1 MNLFNKDK
9 KTALEAKELAQFIA
23 FGPVVFQVA
32 RIMRNAGIL
41 TVIED
46 AGKKGLTH
54 QEILQSVN
62 LPDYGLRVL
71 LESSLGIGIVI
82 INDGRYSITKT
93 GHFILHDP
101 LTRINMDFIHDVN
114 YKGLFH
120 LDKSIETGKPEGL
133 KELGNWNTI
142 YEGLSQLPKPIQDS
156 WFAFDH
162 FFSDN
167 SFPAVLPMVYS
178 KPITKLMDIG
188 GNTGKWA
195 IASTL
200 HDHNVHITIVDL
212 PGQVTMAKS
221 KIIEL
226 GLGERVSF
234 FPVNLLDKQQ
244 PLPIGYDAIWMSQFL
259 DCFSETEITSIVER
273 CYEAIEPGGTMFIL
287 EAFWDRQRFEAA
299 AFCLQQTSI
308 YFTALANGN
317 SQMYDSRIF
326 IEAVK
331 AGGFEIYEEIDGIG
345 LSHTLLK
352 CRKKT

>member
-9 KTALEAKELAQFIA
+9 KSALEAKEMAQFIA

-32 RIMRNAGIL
+32 RIMRDAGIL

-46 AGKKGLTH
+46 AGKQGLTH
-54 QEILQSVN
+54 QEILQAVN

-71 LESSLGIGIVI
+71 LESSLGIGLVI
-82 INDGRYSITKT
+82 INNDRYSITKT
-93 GHFILHDP
+93 GHFTLHDP

-120 LDKSIETGKPEGL
+120 LEESIKTGKPEGL

-142 YEGLSQLPKPIQDS
+142 YEGLSQLPPHIQKS

-167 SFPAVLPMVYS
+167 SFPLVLPLIYGQ
-178 KPITKLMDIG
+178 KIKKLMDIG

-195 IASTL
+195 IASSL
-200 HDHNVHITIVDL
+200 YDKDVQITIVDL

-221 KIIEL
+221 RIADL
-226 GLGERVSF
+226 GLADRVSF
-234 FPVNLLDKQQ
+234 FPVNLLDKTQ
-244 PLPIGYDAIWMSQFL
+244 PLPKGHDAIWMSQFL
-259 DCFSETEITSIVER
+259 DCFSEAEITSIVER

-299 AFCLQQTSI
+299 AFCVQQTSI

-331 AGGFEIYEEIDGIG
+331 AGGFEVYEDIDGIG

-352 CRKKT
+352 CRKKS

>member
-9 KTALEAKELAQFIA
+9 KSALEAKEMAQFIA

-32 RIMRNAGIL
+32 RIMRDSGTL
-41 TVIED
+41 TAIED

-54 QEILQSVN
+54 QQILEIVK

-71 LESSLGIGIVI
+71 LESSLGIGLVI
-82 INDGRYSITKT
+82 INDGKYSITKT
-93 GHFILHDP
+93 GHFMLHDP
-101 LTRINMDFIHDVN
+101 LTRINMDFVQDVN

-120 LDKSIETGKPEGL
+120 LEEAIKTGKPAGL
-133 KELGNWNTI
+133 RELGNWETI
-142 YEGLSQLPKPIQDS
+142 YEGLSQLPPNIQRS

-162 FFSDN
+162 FFSDQ
-167 SFPAVLPMVYS
+167 SFPIVLPMVY
-178 KPITKLMDIG
+178 KQGIRKLMDIG

-195 IASTL
+195 IASTQ
-200 HDHNVHITIVDL
+200 HDPNVHITIVDL
-212 PGQVTMAKS
+212 PGQVNMATS
-221 KIIEL
+221 RVTEL
-226 GLGERVSF
+226 GLADRVSF
-234 FPVNLLDKQQ
+234 FPVNLLDVSQ
-244 PLPIGYDAIWMSQFL
+244 PLPKGHDAIWMSQFL
-259 DCFSETEITSIVER
+259 DCFSEAEITSIVRR
-273 CYEAIEPGGTMFIL
+273 CYDAIEPGGTMFIL

-331 AGGFEIYEEIDGIG
+331 AGGFDVYEDLDGIG

-352 CRKKT
+352 CRKSA